1 MIDALAITTDEA
13 RQGIDARELHR
24 ALGVGRDFTTWI
36 RDQASRLQLA
46 EGTDYFR
53 AQSLRSPDS
62 GSAKARPQLA
72 DEYILSVSSAKLIAL
87 GQNSE
92 TARLA
97 RAALVEIEAKWN
109 SPEAVVA
116 RALQITHAALTRT
129 RLEVQHALAKVAELE
144 PKAAALD
151 RLSAASGD
159 VNLQD
164 AGRVLGRQPNR
175 FVAQLLEDGLLF
187 RGAHG
192 KPEPYAQWRDAG
204 YFRVRISEV
213 RGDAYLQTLV
223 TPKGLAWL
231 AGRYPQAPAV
241 AVETSH

>member
-1 MIDALAITTDEA
+1 MIDALAVTTDEA
-13 RQGIDARELHR
+13 RQGIDARQLHA
-24 ALGVGRDFTTWI
+24 ALHVGRDFSNWFK
-36 RDQASRLQLA
+36 DQVDRFGFV
-46 EGTDYFR
+46 EGQDF
-53 AQSLRSPDS
+53 SPL
-62 GSAKARPQLA
+62 SAKSTGGRPAL
-72 DEYILSVSSAKLIAL
+72 EYTLSLTAAEMVAL
-87 GQNSE
+87 GQNNDA
-92 TARLA
+92 ARAA
-97 RAALVEIEAKWN
+97 RAALLKIKDAWN
-109 SPEAVVA
+109 SPTAVMA
-116 RALQITHAALTRT
+116 RAVIMAHAENQRLRTEHGHAIAL
-129 RLEVQHALAKVAELE
+129 LAELT